1 MKIKIYEVS
10 YVAGLVTAEEFKIKI
25 ETSNELTEDFI
36 LKEIEKKNS
45 RHKGQIQQILEAILI
60 EEKVIKTF
68 ENIDT
73 NKDKKGSDGIF
84 IPFFE

>member
-45 RHKGQIQQILEAILI
+45 RHKGQIQQILEAVLI
-60 EEKVIKTF
+60 
-68 ENIDT
+68 
-73 NKDKKGSDGIF
+73 
-84 IPFFE
+84 